1 MDMTED
7 VDENGWAYSFSF
19 SPAFA
24 WHGNHVWFH
33 SFVRRRR
40 WLRKRVKLPT
50 QKNGTGAAAGDY
62 GSSRT
67 GSVERAGHRL
77 NNDYF
82 TIHTRR
88 ERDSWH
94 ARGSHKRKSVME
106 GSDWGGDDESDEE
119 VEIKDIPSLMNI
131 VRKARLDREKIEAVL
146 RFVED
151 GGEEIAY
158 LAEKVE
164 TSSLD
169 WDLRGS
175 C

>member
-1 MDMTED
+1 
-7 VDENGWAYSFSF
+7 
-19 SPAFA
+19 
-24 WHGNHVWFH
+24 
-33 SFVRRRR
+33 
-40 WLRKRVKLPT
+40 VKLPT